1 VHVDYTDACLAA
13 RPFNHCIP
21 TTLLP
26 AAAAAAAAADIPA
39 CAALV
44 RPARR
49 KKVAAAPLC
58 TNFLMDLRLS
68 DRHGRAP
75 WRGKLAAAAAA
86 FFFAAA
92 AAAANAQFT
101 PAAGRDKTQDSAVCV
116 VSGGVNRVSRPSGKV

>member
-26 AAAAAAAAADIPA
+26 AAAAAAAADIRA

-68 DRHGRAP
+68 DRHGRV
-75 WRGKLAAAAAA
+75 RGKLAAAAA
-86 FFFAAA
+86 FFFC
-92 AAAANAQFT
+92 
-101 PAAGRDKTQDSAVCV
+101 RRRRRC
-116 VSGGVNRVSRPSGKV
+116 R

>member
-26 AAAAAAAAADIPA
+26 AAAAAAAADILA

-58 TNFLMDLRLS
+58 TNFLTDLRLS

-75 WRGKLAAAAAA
+75 RGKLAAAAA
-86 FFFAAA
+86 FFFAA

-116 VSGGVNRVSRPSGKV
+116 VSGGVN